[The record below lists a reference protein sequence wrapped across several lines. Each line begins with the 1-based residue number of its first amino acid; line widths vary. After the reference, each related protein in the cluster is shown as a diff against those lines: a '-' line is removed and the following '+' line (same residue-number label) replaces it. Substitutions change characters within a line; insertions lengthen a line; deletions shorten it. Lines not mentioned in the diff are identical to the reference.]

1 MLLNCLRFTVHYP
14 GYLHSLP
21 AQSDQASWYLFA
33 SLQMVTIPV
42 KTGNAA
48 GRMHQVQLIAG
59 GERRVLTMEYAKAW
73 LAERL
78 DQNEAGQTATEYVLV
93 IFGVVLFLVVAAF
106 ALNGV
111 LGSAVNAI
119 KSWVTSLNPPPP

>member
-1 MLLNCLRFTVHYP
+1 
-14 GYLHSLP
+14 
-21 AQSDQASWYLFA
+21 
-33 SLQMVTIPV
+33 
-42 KTGNAA
+42 
-48 GRMHQVQLIAG
+48 MHQVQLIAG

-93 IFGVVLFLVVAAF
+93 ILGVVLFLVVAAF
-106 ALNGV
+106 ALNGI
-111 LGSAVNAI
+111 LGGAINTI